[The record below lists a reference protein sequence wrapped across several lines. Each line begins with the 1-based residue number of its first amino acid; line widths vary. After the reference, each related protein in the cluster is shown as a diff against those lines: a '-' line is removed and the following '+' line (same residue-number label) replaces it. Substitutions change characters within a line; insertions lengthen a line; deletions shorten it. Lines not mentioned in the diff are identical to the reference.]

1 MALNGDRQDIFQG
14 TVISHRGKTITD
26 IGMSKKYR
34 SFVNSLQRPG
44 NSKVAVVPQVDRDW
58 ETILS
63 ISV

>member
-44 NSKVAVVPQVDRDW
+44 NSKVAVVPNN
-58 ETILS
+58 EYGS
-63 ISV
+63 